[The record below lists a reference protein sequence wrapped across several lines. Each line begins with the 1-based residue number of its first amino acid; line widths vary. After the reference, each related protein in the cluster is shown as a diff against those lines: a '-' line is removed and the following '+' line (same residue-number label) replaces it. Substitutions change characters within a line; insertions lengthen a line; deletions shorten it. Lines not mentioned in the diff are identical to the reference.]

1 MNARV
6 FIGGVEVYMAVCL
19 RCLCGGMMEKQL
31 GQHVKAG
38 IACEDAGISKGT
50 HGIEGFGACVG
61 CFVCWGSM
69 CLHVDVVCVKCV

>member
-1 MNARV
+1 MWCVVYENEICLGNGNARV

-38 IACEDAGISKGT
+38 IACEDAGIS
-50 HGIEGFGACVG
+50 
-61 CFVCWGSM
+61 M
-69 CLHVDVVCVKCV
+69 

>member
-38 IACEDAGISKGT
+38 NGMNATAKT
-50 HGIEGFGACVG
+50 V
-61 CFVCWGSM
+61 
-69 CLHVDVVCVKCV
+69 L

>member
-6 FIGGVEVYMAVCL
+6 FIGGVEVYMDVCL

-38 IACEDAGISKGT
+38 KHKDPTAWLVVGAGIACVCTGM
-50 HGIEGFGACVG
+50 GFSG
-61 CFVCWGSM
+61 CF
-69 CLHVDVVCVKCV
+69 